1 MTWGF
6 VTCGPNEA
14 LVVSGCCYNKPLLVP
29 GGRAFVWPWIQ
40 SVQRI
45 SLNTM
50 TLQVESP
57 TVYTSQGVPIS
68 VTGIAQ
74 VKIQGQNEEML
85 LTACEQ
91 FLGKPEHEIQHIAL
105 VTLEGHQRAIMGSM
119 TVEEIYK
126 DRKKFSKQVFEVAS
140 SDLVNMG
147 ITVVSYT
154 LKDIRDEEASSVTG
168 TRKSHLGPD
177 EGNTVAAASLGYLKS
192 LGMART
198 AEVKR
203 DARIGE
209 AEARRDATI
218 KEAIAEEERMASRF
232 LNDTEIAKAQRDFEL
247 KKAAY
252 DVEVQTKKA
261 EAELAYELQAAKTKQ
276 RIKEEQ
282 MQIRVIERTQEIA
295 VQEQEI
301 QRREREL
308 EATIRRPA
316 EAEKYRL
323 EKLAEANRHRVVLEA
338 EAEAEAIRVRGEAE
352 AFAVEAKGKA
362 EAEQMKKKADA
373 WKEYRE
379 AAMVDM
385 LLETLPKVAAE
396 VAAPLSQAKKVT
408 MVSSGNGPVGA
419 AKLTGEVLDIVSR
432 VPEVVRNLTGVDIIK
447 SVHAA

>member
-14 LVVSGCCYNKPLLVP
+14 LVVSGCCYMKPLLVP
-29 GGRAFVWPWIQ
+29 GGRAFVWPTIQ
-40 SVQRI
+40 QVQRI

-57 TVYTSQGVPIS
+57 CVYTSQGVPIS

-74 VKIQGQNEEML
+74 VKVQGQNEDML

-91 FLGKPEHEIQHIAL
+91 FLGKSESEINHIAL

-140 SDLVNMG
+140 SDLANMG

-154 LKDIRDEEASSVTG
+154 IKDLRDEEGDS
-168 TRKSHLGPD
+168 K
-177 EGNTVAAASLGYLKS
+177 GYLRS

-209 AEARRDATI
+209 AEARAEAHI
-218 KEAIAEEERMASRF
+218 KEAIAEEQRMAARF
-232 LNDTEIAKAQRDFEL
+232 LNDTDIAKAQRDFEL

-261 EAELAYELQAAKTKQ
+261 EAEMAYELQAAKTKQ

-282 MQIRVIERTQEIA
+282 MQVKVIERTQEIA

-301 QRREREL
+301 MRREREL

-316 EAEKYRL
+316 EAEKFRM
-323 EKLAEANRHRVVLEA
+323 EKLAEANKQRVVMEA
-338 EAEAEAIRVRGEAE
+338 EAEAESIRIRGEAE
-352 AFAVEAKGKA
+352 AFAIAAKAKA
-362 EAEQMKKKADA
+362 EAEQMAMKAEA
-373 WKEYRE
+373 YREYRE
-379 AAMVDM
+379 AAMVEM
-385 LLETLPKVAAE
+385 LLDTLPKVAAE
-396 VAAPLSQAKKVT
+396 VAAPLSQAKKIT
-408 MVSSGNGPVGA
+408 MVSSGNGDIGA
-419 AKLTGEVLDIVSR
+419 AKLTGEVLAIVNK
-432 VPEVVRNLTGVDIIK
+432 VPELVKNITGVDIAR
-447 SVHAA
+447 SVHAG